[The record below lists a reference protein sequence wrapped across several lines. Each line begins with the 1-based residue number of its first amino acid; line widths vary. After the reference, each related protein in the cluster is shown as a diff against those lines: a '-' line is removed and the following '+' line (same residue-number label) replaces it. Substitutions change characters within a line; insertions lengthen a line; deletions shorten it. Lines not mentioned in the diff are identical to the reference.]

1 MKTLKNIT
9 IATQF
14 FKSLITKTKQTEN
27 NRINTNDSLKAFRN
41 KPKRKSNAALTQL
54 YSKDNEILFI

>member
-1 MKTLKNIT
+1 MKTLKNLT

-14 FKSLITKTKQTEN
+14 FKSLIAKTKRTGDKN
-27 NRINTNDSLKAFRN
+27 NSNDSLKAFRN